1 MLAVAP
7 AVVALLGLSI
17 APIAVRVSLAE
28 DPGNVAGA
36 ADAVRIAILLA
47 VACGT
52 IAATGAAVV
61 LRRSIAATV
70 DGLRAA
76 TSAIACGDFEHRIEC
91 DRGDEIGGLAS
102 AIDAMAE
109 RLHALDAARHR
120 TLACVSH
127 ELRTPLTILRGHAF
141 TLGRN
146 ETDPFRCDRWKL
158 IDGEAARL
166 GVLIDDLIEVAS
178 SHAGGLR
185 LERSECDLVSV
196 CRCTV
201 QRFRAAATERG
212 VTVNV
217 SGMARDRLVL
227 CDPTRVEQV
236 LTNLVANAIRHA
248 DVGST
253 IDVELRASGRMER
266 SLIVRNVGVAIAL
279 EDRERIFEPFAQV
292 GDRVGRAGL
301 GLAVARAIAI
311 AHGGSLELV
320 VGSDDPRQVE
330 FRCTIPAG
338 ATSRDAMHG
347 TREHRADLDASGR
360 RPAGSRRDRRSIP
373 RIAPSSEAVG

>member
-1 MLAVAP
+1 
-7 AVVALLGLSI
+7 
-17 APIAVRVSLAE
+17 
-28 DPGNVAGA
+28 
-36 ADAVRIAILLA
+36 
-47 VACGT
+47 
-52 IAATGAAVV
+52 
-61 LRRSIAATV
+61 
-70 DGLRAA
+70 
-76 TSAIACGDFEHRIEC
+76 
-91 DRGDEIGGLAS
+91 
-102 AIDAMAE
+102 
-109 RLHALDAARHR
+109 
-120 TLACVSH
+120 
-127 ELRTPLTILRGHAF
+127 
-141 TLGRN
+141 
-146 ETDPFRCDRWKL
+146 
-158 IDGEAARL
+158 
-166 GVLIDDLIEVAS
+166 
-178 SHAGGLR
+178 
-185 LERSECDLVSV
+185 
-196 CRCTV
+196 
-201 QRFRAAATERG
+201 
-212 VTVNV
+212 
-217 SGMARDRLVL
+217 VL